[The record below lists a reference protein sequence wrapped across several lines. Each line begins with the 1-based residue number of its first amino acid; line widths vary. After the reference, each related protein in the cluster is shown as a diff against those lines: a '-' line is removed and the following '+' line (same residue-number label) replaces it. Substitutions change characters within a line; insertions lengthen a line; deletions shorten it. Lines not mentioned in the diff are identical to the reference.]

1 MLGTLDNSV
10 FSEGDIFFYDVD
22 SYIITFL
29 SNDMGFNTI
38 EFNNINLKDDN
49 FDEDGP
55 ETINYVRL
63 MTSRNRFKQ

>member
-1 MLGTLDNSV
+1 
-10 FSEGDIFFYDVD
+10 
-22 SYIITFL
+22 
-29 SNDMGFNTI
+29 MGFNTI